1 MRRFW
6 LFMNGNGRP
15 SAERAHRDPEPA
27 GAAAR
32 AELTQVTPEDARPHG
47 EHESLA
53 ARVAELEAHNRVL
66 TEAATE
72 RAQRVQDLEHALAD
86 ARSQI
91 AAIDPEHARL
101 HGEHAWLAARVA
113 ELEPHNRLLTEAATQ
128 RARQA
133 QDLER
138 VLTET
143 RIELA
148 TVAPE
153 NARLRAEREFLGGRM
168 AELEA
173 HNRLLTEAATERAR
187 QPQDLERLLTEA
199 RIQIATLAP
208 ENSRLQAEREF
219 LGGRMA
225 ELEAHNRL
233 LTETAI
239 ERAQHLQGTERV
251 LTEVRIQAATSAAES
266 SRLEAERAFFA
277 GRAAELEAHNRLLT
291 ETVTEQARRGQGQ
304 AEAREPDHSLPSI
317 LFTSIPKSGTVLTQ
331 QMLAR
336 GLGLEP
342 IALSVGAFPR
352 YSLDPQK
359 LDRFRQGGMVGVEHL
374 DASPENLQI
383 LAPFVDRW
391 VVHIRDPRSVL
402 LSWVHHL
409 NRLHAERHF
418 APYEL
423 LYVCPAPPEEFF
435 GYSFSEQVDWN
446 IHHFLPNVL
455 SWTRTWVETH
465 DSGRHKILMTTF
477 SDILAGEEDFIFK
490 ILDFYDIPRA
500 LFRRPDTEQTI
511 HGSHFRAGRADEW
524 RDSFT
529 PDQIAQT
536 TRMVGD
542 DLLRRFGWPL
552 A

>member
-1 MRRFW
+1 
-6 LFMNGNGRP
+6 MNGNGRP

-91 AAIDPEHARL
+91 AAIGPEHARL

-153 NARLRAEREFLGGRM
+153 NARLR
-168 AELEA
+168 
-173 HNRLLTEAATERAR
+173 
-187 QPQDLERLLTEA
+187 
-199 RIQIATLAP
+199 
-208 ENSRLQAEREF
+208 AEREF

-374 DASPENLQI
+374 DASAENLQI

-409 NRLHAERHF
+409 NRLHAKRHF

-423 LYVCPAPPEEFF
+423 LYACPAPPEEFF

-446 IHHFLPNVL
+446 IHHFLPSVL